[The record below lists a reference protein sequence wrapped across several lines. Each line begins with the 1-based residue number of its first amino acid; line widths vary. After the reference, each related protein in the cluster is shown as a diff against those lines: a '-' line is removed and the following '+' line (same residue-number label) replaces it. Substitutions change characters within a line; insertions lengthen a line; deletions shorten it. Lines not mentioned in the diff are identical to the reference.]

1 MNYRVIKSKRK
12 TLSLQ
17 IKDGEIVVRAPLNI
31 SDSTINGFVEKHAG
45 WIDKQRKRFDG
56 QKKKLSSIALLSQE
70 ERQELAARA
79 REIFS
84 ERADIYAERLGV
96 SYKKISVR
104 FQRSRWGSCSAKGNL
119 SFNCL
124 LLFAPSEVL
133 DSVVAH
139 ELCHLKFMDHS
150 KNFYRELLTVFPE
163 YHKWHSWLKENGDA
177 LVMRIKQKER

>member
-1 MNYRVIKSKRK
+1 MNYRVIKSKRR

-17 IKDGEIVVRAPLNI
+17 VKNGEIIVRAPLNI
-31 SDSTINGFVEKHAG
+31 SDEAINGFVARHAV
-45 WIDKQRKRFDG
+45 WIEKQRKRLDE
-56 QKKKLSSIALLSQE
+56 QNKKRAQTAPLSE
-70 ERQELAARA
+70 DERRELAERA
-79 REIFS
+79 REIFA
-84 ERADIYAERLGV
+84 ERADLYAQRLGV

-163 YHKWHSWLKENGDA
+163 YHKWHSWLKDNGDA
-177 LVMRIKQKER
+177 LVMKIK